1 MGRRTEVY
9 RPFDP
14 HKGPPAE
21 ILTPHAND
29 PPVPGVRP
37 PDRAREAARLRHLS
51 YRTEQT
57 YLRWAERYLRH
68 AARRAGRW
76 VHPRDLGEADVEAFL
91 NHLANDLD
99 VAAST
104 QTQALSALLFLYDA
118 VLDAARDDAAL
129 VRVKK
134 PPRLPTVLS
143 REEVAALLSHLDGTP
158 GLVGRLLYG
167 AGLRLSG
174 ALRLRVKDLDF
185 ERRQL
190 TVRRGKG
197 DKDRPTVLP
206 DALVEPLRE
215 HLAAVRALH
224 QADLEGPH
232 GDVLLP
238 EGYARKHPG
247 AARAFGWRF
256 VFPSS
261 QITADPRTG
270 LLHRHHLSPS
280 TVQKAV
286 KRAADAAGIDKR
298 ATCHTLRHSFATH
311 LLESGSDIRTV
322 QELLG
327 HAKLA
332 TTQVYTHVAN
342 LNGLGV
348 KSPLDRLAEPAV
360 LYGLPLSPLDRL
372 CADRCLDDPWS
383 EPDDVWATAPLPF

>member
-1 MGRRTEVY
+1 M
-9 RPFDP
+9 
-14 HKGPPAE
+14 
-21 ILTPHAND
+21 
-29 PPVPGVRP
+29 
-37 PDRAREAARLRHLS
+37 
-51 YRTEQT
+51 
-57 YLRWAERYLRH
+57 
-68 AARRAGRW
+68 
-76 VHPRDLGEADVEAFL
+76 
-91 NHLANDLD
+91 
-99 VAAST
+99 AAST

-118 VLDAARDDAAL
+118 VLDRPLGTMQRL

-134 PPRLPTVLS
+134 PPRLPSVLS
-143 REEVAALLSHLDGTP
+143 RGEVAALLSHLDGTP

-197 DKDRPTVLP
+197 DKDRPAILP
-206 DALVEPLRE
+206 DALVDPLRE
-215 HLAAVRALH
+215 HLGEVRALH
-224 QADLEGPH
+224 EQDLDGEH

-238 EGYARKHPG
+238 QGYARKHPG
-247 AARAFGWRF
+247 AARAFGWRY
-256 VFPSS
+256 VFPSPRIS
-261 QITADPRTG
+261 ADPRTG
-270 LLHRHHLSPS
+270 LLHRHHLAPS

-286 KRAADAAGIDKR
+286 RRAADAAGIEKR

-348 KSPLDRLAEPAV
+348 KSPLDRLAEPTAA
-360 LYGLPLSPLDRL
+360 YGPSDNGLPDSPLDRL
-372 CADRCLDDPWS
+372 DADRCLDDPWA
-383 EPDDVWATAPLPF
+383 EPADAWASDPLPF